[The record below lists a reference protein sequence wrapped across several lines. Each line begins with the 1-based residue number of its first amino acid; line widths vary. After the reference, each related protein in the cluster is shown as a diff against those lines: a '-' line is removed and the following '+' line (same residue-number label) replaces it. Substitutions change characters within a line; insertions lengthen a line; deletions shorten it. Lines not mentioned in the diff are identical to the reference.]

1 MKLGVISDTHGSTKG
16 IENAMKVLKDC
27 DVIFHLGDYTNDIE
41 YIEEIYD
48 GKVIAV
54 RGNCD
59 FYSNICE
66 ERIEKIGNNTIF
78 LTHGDKYGV
87 KINIFKLR
95 YKAME
100 VGANIVLYG
109 HSHIS
114 KVEYEEGIWF
124 INPGSPSYPRNRI
137 KTVCIID
144 IEDNNIKPQIVE
156 I

>member
-1 MKLGVISDTHGSTKG
+1 M
-16 IENAMKVLKDC
+16 
-27 DVIFHLGDYTNDIE
+27 
-41 YIEEIYD
+41 
-48 GKVIAV
+48 
-54 RGNCD
+54 
-59 FYSNICE
+59 
-66 ERIEKIGNNTIF
+66 
-78 LTHGDKYGV
+78 
-87 KINIFKLR
+87 
-95 YKAME
+95 
-100 VGANIVLYG
+100 GANIVLYG